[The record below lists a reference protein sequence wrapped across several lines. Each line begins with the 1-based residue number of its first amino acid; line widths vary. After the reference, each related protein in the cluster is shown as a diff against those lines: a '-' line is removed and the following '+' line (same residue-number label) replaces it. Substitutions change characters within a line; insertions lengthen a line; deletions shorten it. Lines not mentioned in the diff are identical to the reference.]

1 LRIDRT
7 RKNWHFLRSLEIL
20 MSPSSN
26 FLLRKVSGVLLS
38 SVLFLV
44 ATGNVRAAE
53 VFSPVFGFMKFDCP
67 ANSDTVVSAPFHP
80 APRWAGRAAGS
91 PADQGGGRVRLSL
104 KDSPAFA
111 VNELASSPHFLYCR
125 DTSGVHRGRHF
136 RIVANGAS
144 TIDVTASLA
153 DLGTL
158 TTDGLVSV
166 IPAWTLETLFPPGS
180 QTTLHAST
188 GPLATDRVSE
198 LLFFDGTTLGTSL
211 APSRR
216 FYVTAT
222 DWFEVGT
229 FADAGNTVI
238 EPGQAFLIR
247 HPAGV
252 AMTTFVPNQQVYG
265 GLVTVAIG
273 GAAAQTGRDTMIGLP
288 RPVSIT
294 LDQLDFA
301 PGQFVESAT
310 TAPGDR
316 KDQLLVFDN
325 TEALRNKQPDAVY
338 FRSGGQWLSAAPGFP
353 VSGSQPIE
361 PSAGLLVRRAAG
373 TGTTPILWV
382 NSPTYDVTAP

>member
-1 LRIDRT
+1 MNRLT
-7 RKNWHFLRSLEIL
+7 SSLH
-20 MSPSSN
+20 S
-26 FLLRKVSGVLLS
+26 KVSGIVFASSLS
-38 SVLFLV
+38 LTVSGSLQ
-44 ATGNVRAAE
+44 AAE

-91 PADQGGGRVRLSL
+91 PTDQGGGTARVSL

-111 VNELASSPHFLYCR
+111 AGELTAAPHFLYCR
-125 DTSGVHRGRHF
+125 DGSGVHRGRHF
-136 RIVANGAS
+136 RIIAHGAD

-153 DLGTL
+153 DLGSL

-166 IPAWTLETLFPPGS
+166 IPAWTLDTLLPPDT
-180 QTTLHAST
+180 QTTLHASA
-188 GPLATDRVSE
+188 GPLATERVSE
-198 LLFFDGTTLGTSL
+198 LLFFDATTVGTSL

-216 FYVTAT
+216 FYVTDTA
-222 DWFEVGT
+222 WREVGS
-229 FADAGNTVI
+229 FAEAGDTVI
-238 EPGQAFLIR
+238 EPGQAFIIR

-265 GLVTVAIG
+265 GLVSVMIG
-273 GAAAQTGRDTMIGLP
+273 GSAADKGRDTMIGLP

-294 LDQLDFA
+294 LDDLDFA

-325 TEALRNKQPDAVY
+325 SDAMRNKQPDAIY
-338 FRSGGQWLSAAPGFP
+338 FRSGGQWLRAESGAAA
-353 VSGSQPIE
+353 GSQSIE

-373 TGTTPILWV
+373 SGTTPIFWV

>member
-1 LRIDRT
+1 MS
-7 RKNWHFLRSLEIL
+7 RS
-20 MSPSSN
+20 SSS
-26 FLLRKVSGVLLS
+26 LLWKVSGVLLS
-38 SVLFLV
+38 SGLFLV
-44 ATGNVRAAE
+44 ATGNLRAAE
-53 VFSPVFGFMKFDCP
+53 VFSPVFGFLKFDCP
-67 ANSDTVVSAPFHP
+67 ANSDTVVSAPFHR

-91 PADQGGGRVRLSL
+91 PIDQGGGTARLSL
-104 KDSPAFA
+104 KDSPSFA
-111 VNELASSPHFLYCR
+111 AGELTSSPHFLYCR
-125 DTSGVHRGRHF
+125 DTSGDHRGRHF
-136 RIVANGAS
+136 RIVQHGAD

-153 DLGTL
+153 ELGTL

-166 IPAWTLETLFPPGS
+166 IPAWTLETLFPPGT

-198 LLFFDGTTLGTSL
+198 LLFFDATTVGTSL

-222 DWFEVGT
+222 GWFEVGT
-229 FADAGNTVI
+229 FSGVGNTVI

-273 GAAAQTGRDTMIGLP
+273 GAAAEAGRDTMIGLP
-288 RPVSIT
+288 RPVSLT
-294 LDQLDFA
+294 LDDLDFA

-310 TAPGDR
+310 TAVGDR

-325 TEALRNKQPDAVY
+325 AEALRNKQPDAVY
-338 FRSGGQWLSAAPGFP
+338 FRSGGQWLSAAPGSP
-353 VSGSQPIE
+353 AAGSQAIE
-361 PSAGLLVRRAAG
+361 PSAGLLLRRAAG